1 MTVSVHLSLSS
12 SFLDS
17 AQSLLKEAGTSL
29 AQFGVCDNIDLP
41 TILQV
46 VTGVD
51 VLSIDDR
58 SRILRGDQVGFWSML
73 PRHWA
78 HLDYKPTPSFGL
90 KFYKND
96 IGLFGLH
103 NRTSS
108 ISPSTLCSK

>member
-46 VTGVD
+46 TVTGVD

-58 SRILRGDQVGFWSML
+58 SRILRGIRLASGL
-73 PRHWA
+73 Y
-78 HLDYKPTPSFGL
+78 HLRIKDT
-90 KFYKND
+90 
-96 IGLFGLH
+96 
-103 NRTSS
+103 
-108 ISPSTLCSK
+108 